1 MSGETE
7 LRLPAESITLNG
19 NGHANCERAVTANV
33 TELTQ
38 AVRNIAVDRS
48 IHKFDKCRQIADLV
62 ERELK
67 TLGLFRSTR
76 DGKLFYFLNSE
87 RRLLNL
93 DQRPFHHLLKS
104 LSGLA
109 APEAFFR
116 FVLER
121 LRNAAEQTQP
131 LEVHTL
137 SYYDAKTGLLVVSDG
152 GRGVWRREPKGTWRP
167 GLNGED
173 GIFFL
178 TDINADTWEPEFSS
192 DDHMSWFLKQFNF
205 TDYAS
210 RVFRPDQTS
219 LYLLNFRYWF
229 FPTPRKSRMIPVFL
243 GPQGSGKST
252 ALRLTGSLL
261 VGPRFEVSDVRTDG
275 LDAFIAAG
283 SNQIVC
289 GLDNV
294 DAKIPRLQDAL
305 SHYANGLRFNR
316 RSHRSTNE
324 IVSYEPRAILILS
337 SRYPHFTLDNIAEH
351 ILPLYCARPEQ
362 FVRESV
368 IFDELARRRG
378 AIMGDLLQSLGS
390 IADGLAQS
398 AASPVP
404 FRMAE
409 FGSFLLWLTGNNTK
423 EGLRLLNRLRVAQAD
438 YTSEVDDIIAVLR
451 ELLGSV
457 EQFGPY
463 AVGEVFA
470 QCNKIAKERDLNL
483 PKTVQGFGQR
493 ISNLRPVIEMELN
506 ARFSEMRVH
515 SNRRI
520 ITIIRLKDK
529 SKSAGS
535 MESTTS
541 AG

>member
-1 MSGETE
+1 MSGDTE

-19 NGHANCERAVTANV
+19 NGHANCERAVTANS
-33 TELTQ
+33 TDLTQ
-38 AVRNIAVDRS
+38 AVRNIATAKSVHR
-48 IHKFDKCRQIADLV
+48 FDKSRQIADLV

-67 TLGLFRSTR
+67 TQGLFCNTR

-93 DQRPFHHLLKS
+93 DRRPFHHLLTR

-109 APEAFFR
+109 ASEAFFR
-116 FVLER
+116 FVLDE
-121 LRNAAEQTQP
+121 LRMAAEQTQP

-152 GRGVWRREPKGTWRP
+152 GRGVWRREPRGTWRP

-178 TDINADTWEPEFSS
+178 TDTWAPEFSS
-192 DDHMSWFLKQFNF
+192 EDHIGWFLNQFNF

-210 RVFRPDQTS
+210 RVFIPDQTS
-219 LYLLNFRYWF
+219 LYRFNFLYWF

-243 GPQGSGKST
+243 GAQGSGKST
-252 ALRLTGSLL
+252 ALRLTGGLL

-283 SNQIVC
+283 SDQIVC

-294 DAKIPRLQDAL
+294 DVKNRRLRDAL
-305 SHYANGLRFNR
+305 SHYANGLRFTR
-316 RSHRSTNE
+316 RSHHSSNE

-337 SRYPHFTLDNIAEH
+337 SCYPHFALDHIAEH
-351 ILPLYCARPEQ
+351 ILPLYCGRPQQ

-378 AIMGDLLQSLGS
+378 AIMGDLLQTVGS

-398 AASPVP
+398 APSPVP

-409 FGSFLLWLTGNNTK
+409 FGSFLLWLTSGDNTK
-423 EGLRLLNRLRVAQAD
+423 KGSRLLKQLRVAQAD

-451 ELLGSV
+451 DLIGSV
-457 EQFGPY
+457 EQVGPF
-463 AVGEVFA
+463 AVGELFA

-493 ISNLRPVIEMELN
+493 ISNLKPVIEMELN

-515 SNRRI
+515 SNRRV
-520 ITIIRLKDK
+520 ITISRLRDK
-529 SKSAGS
+529 PKSA
-535 MESTTS
+535 
-541 AG
+541 